1 MASKMVKITT
11 ISDVKDLIN
20 YTRAVDGDV
29 LIKKG
34 NYIVDGTS
42 ILGVL
47 SLDMSTPVE
56 IVYPQ
61 NALELEG
68 FLNKFLA

>member
-34 NYIVDGTS
+34 NFTVDGTS

-61 NALELEG
+61 DALELEG
-68 FLNKFLA
+68 FLNNFLA

>member
-34 NYIVDGTS
+34 NYIVDGSS

-61 NALELEG
+61 DALELES
-68 FLNKFLA
+68 FLNQFLA

>member
-20 YTRAVDGDV
+20 YTRAVNGDV

-61 NALELEG
+61 DALELEG
-68 FLNKFLA
+68 FLNNFLA

>member
-29 LIKKG
+29 LIKKRT
-34 NYIVDGTS
+34 YVDDGTS

-68 FLNKFLA
+68 FLNNFLA

>member
-34 NYIVDGTS
+34 TYVVDGTS

>member
-29 LIKKG
+29 IIKKG
-34 NYIVDGTS
+34 NYVVDGTS

-61 NALELEG
+61 DALELEG

>member
-20 YTRAVDGDV
+20 YTRTVDGDV

-34 NYIVDGTS
+34 TYVVDGTS

-61 NALELEG
+61 DALELEG

>member
-1 MASKMVKITT
+1 MVKITT

-34 NYIVDGTS
+34 NYVIDGTS

-61 NALELEG
+61 DAIELEG
-68 FLNKFLA
+68 FLNNFLA

>member
-1 MASKMVKITT
+1 MVKITT

-56 IVYPQ
+56 IEYPQ

-68 FLNKFLA
+68 FLNNFLA

>member
-56 IVYPQ
+56 IEYPQ
-61 NALELEG
+61 DALELEG
-68 FLNKFLA
+68 FLNNFLA

>member
-68 FLNKFLA
+68 FLNNFLA

>member
-34 NYIVDGTS
+34 TYVVDGTS

-61 NALELEG
+61 DALELEG
-68 FLNKFLA
+68 FLNNFLA

>member
-61 NALELEG
+61 DALELEG
-68 FLNKFLA
+68 FLNNFLA

>member
-34 NYIVDGTS
+34 TYVVDGTS

-68 FLNKFLA
+68 FLNNFLA

>member
-20 YTRAVDGDV
+20 YTRAVNGDV

-34 NYIVDGTS
+34 TYVVDGTS

-61 NALELEG
+61 DALELEG
-68 FLNKFLA
+68 FLNNFLA

>member
-1 MASKMVKITT
+1 MASKMVKITA

-29 LIKKG
+29 FIKKG
-34 NYIVDGTS
+34 TYVVDGTS

-56 IVYPQ
+56 VVYPQ
-61 NALELEG
+61 DALELEC

>member
-1 MASKMVKITT
+1 MVKITT

-61 NALELEG
+61 DALELEG
-68 FLNKFLA
+68 FLNNFLA

>member
-1 MASKMVKITT
+1 MVKITT

-20 YTRAVDGDV
+20 YTRTVDGDV

-34 NYIVDGTS
+34 TYVVDGTS

-61 NALELEG
+61 DALELEG

>member
-34 NYIVDGTS
+34 NYVIDGTS

-61 NALELEG
+61 DAIELEG
-68 FLNKFLA
+68 FLNNFLA

>member
-1 MASKMVKITT
+1 MDSKMVKITT
-11 ISDVKDLIN
+11 INDVKDLIN
-20 YTRAVDGDV
+20 YTRAIDGDV

-47 SLDMSTPVE
+47 SLDMLTPVE

-61 NALELEG
+61 DALELEG
-68 FLNKFLA
+68 FLNNFLA

>member
-34 NYIVDGTS
+34 NYTVDGTS

-61 NALELEG
+61 DALELEG
-68 FLNKFLA
+68 FLNNFLA

>member
-20 YTRAVDGDV
+20 YTSAVDGDV

-61 NALELEG
+61 DALELEG
-68 FLNKFLA
+68 FLNNFLA

>member
-61 NALELEG
+61 NALELES

>member
-56 IVYPQ
+56 IEYPQ

-68 FLNKFLA
+68 FLNNFLA

>member
-1 MASKMVKITT
+1 MVKITT
-11 ISDVKDLIN
+11 ISDVKDLIK

-34 NYIVDGTS
+34 SFVVDGTS

-61 NALELEG
+61 DALELEG
-68 FLNKFLA
+68 FLNNFLA

>member
-34 NYIVDGTS
+34 NYVVDGTS

-61 NALELEG
+61 DALELEG
-68 FLNKFLA
+68 FLNNFLA

>member
-34 NYIVDGTS
+34 TCVVDGTS

-61 NALELEG
+61 DALELEG

>member
-34 NYIVDGTS
+34 TYVVDGTS

-61 NALELEG
+61 DALELEN
-68 FLNKFLA
+68 FLNNFLA

>member
-1 MASKMVKITT
+1 MVKITT

-29 LIKKG
+29 LIKKRT
-34 NYIVDGTS
+34 YVDDGTS

-68 FLNKFLA
+68 FLNNFLA

>member
-34 NYIVDGTS
+34 KYIVDGTS

-61 NALELEG
+61 DALELEG
-68 FLNKFLA
+68 FLNNFLA

>member
-20 YTRAVDGDV
+20 YTRAVNGDV

-34 NYIVDGTS
+34 TYVVDGTS

-56 IVYPQ
+56 IVYPRD
-61 NALELEG
+61 ALELEG
-68 FLNKFLA
+68 FLNNFLA

>member
-20 YTRAVDGDV
+20 YTRAVNGDV

-34 NYIVDGTS
+34 TYVVDGTS

-47 SLDMSTPVE
+47 SLGMSTPVE

-61 NALELEG
+61 DALELEG
-68 FLNKFLA
+68 FLNNFLA

>member
-1 MASKMVKITT
+1 MVKITT

-34 NYIVDGTS
+34 TYVVDGTS

-61 NALELEG
+61 DALELEG
-68 FLNKFLA
+68 FLNNFLA

>member
-11 ISDVKDLIN
+11 INDVKALIN
-20 YTRAVDGDV
+20 YTRAVNGDV

-61 NALELEG
+61 DALELEG
-68 FLNKFLA
+68 FLNNFLA

>member
-1 MASKMVKITT
+1 MVKITT

-20 YTRAVDGDV
+20 YTRAVNGDV

-34 NYIVDGTS
+34 TYVVDGTS

-61 NALELEG
+61 DALELEG
-68 FLNKFLA
+68 FLNNFLA

>member
-1 MASKMVKITT
+1 MVKITT

-20 YTRAVDGDV
+20 YTREVDGDV

-34 NYIVDGTS
+34 TYVVDGTS

-61 NALELEG
+61 DALELEG
-68 FLNKFLA
+68 FLNNFLA